1 MWAGHLV
8 TCALLDGFT
17 GREVRLL
24 VHSNRSALPTCALY
38 GLAAFTVSV
47 RGTSSP
53 TSASPPLQACVQNH
67 GSRSPAI
74 GEQKQFAWP

>member
-1 MWAGHLV
+1 MWAGHSV
-8 TCALLDGFT
+8 ACALLDGFT

-24 VHSNRSALPTCALY
+24 VHSNRSALPTSALY

-53 TSASPPLQACVQNH
+53 TSASLLCSKRAEPRLSQSGYGGA
-67 GSRSPAI
+67 
-74 GEQKQFAWP
+74 